1 MNLSSQ
7 KETVINP
14 YDITSTNETKG
25 PKPVK
30 EFEKVP
36 GGGGGGGGLPP
47 GVNKKLWVFQS
58 SGSQF
63 NIWSHSFKSG
73 GLIVTKGR

>member
-36 GGGGGGGGLPP
+36 GGGGGGGGGYL
-47 GVNKKLWVFQS
+47 QA
-58 SGSQF
+58 
-63 NIWSHSFKSG
+63 
-73 GLIVTKGR
+73 